1 MKKRLFILGLA
12 LILALVPAGAGLAHR
27 INLDSDTVEVRAIV
41 HPYAEIRGLND
52 PNNPRLHYVGYA
64 GEEHTWRDY
73 FYVVANTE
81 IGMQLNQADFTHKT
95 KGDTFYTRGKI
106 QRAAGYG
113 DDNGNAILYTN
124 SFKRQDARGYVQ
136 GQEGKWYLL
145 DVKGK
150 LGEVY
155 DQAAGKYKAQF
166 TVTVFAY

>member
-1 MKKRLFILGLA
+1 MMKRLFILS
-12 LILALVPAGAGLAHR
+12 LALVLVFTLASAGLAR
-27 INLDSDTVEVRAIV
+27 INLDSDSVEVRAIV
-41 HPYAEIRGLND
+41 HPYAEIRDLND
-52 PNNPRLHYVGYA
+52 PNNPLLHYVGYA

-73 FYVVANTE
+73 FHVVANTE
-81 IGMQLNQADFTHKT
+81 IGMQLNQVDFTHKT
-95 KGDTFYTRGKI
+95 KDDTFYTRGKI
-106 QRAAGYG
+106 QHAAGYG
-113 DDNGNAILYTN
+113 DDNGNVILYTN